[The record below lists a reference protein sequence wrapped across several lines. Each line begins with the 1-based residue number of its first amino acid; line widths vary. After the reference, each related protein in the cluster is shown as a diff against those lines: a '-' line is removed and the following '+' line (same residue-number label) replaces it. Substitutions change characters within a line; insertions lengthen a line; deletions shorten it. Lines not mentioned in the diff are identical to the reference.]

1 MNQIL
6 NIETNYSLLSS
17 LISIDSLI
25 SYAKENG
32 ITVLGIND
40 PNLFA
45 CLEFYKACQKENIKP
60 VIGLSMTIDGGE
72 IIAYAKN
79 YAGYKGLLKLSSILC
94 ERDIQ
99 MEDVLK
105 YQENLIFLIPFANMR
120 TWNTL
125 SNKVMDIYLAYQDL
139 EEAKEE
145 LLLTDK
151 VVFAPKRLYIKDNE
165 RELLEY
171 LYCIRDGKTIADH
184 PSYNIHALPL
194 ELPNEMHHYTGKTGL
209 KNIEVITSMIN
220 LEFPKYELSLP
231 IYETKDHV
239 PAPEYLRML
248 CQKGIYKRRSGA
260 VTEKD
265 KERLEYELS
274 VIEKMGFANYFLVV
288 YDFIRYAKQ
297 NGILVGPG
305 RGSAAG
311 SLVAYCLGITEI
323 DPLQYDLLFE
333 RFLNPERI
341 TMPDIDTDIPDVYR
355 DQIIDYVK
363 DKYGHKKVAGIV
375 TFGTLAAKQAIRD
388 VSRVFNIPLYKVD
401 SVCKEIPAMSK
412 ESLKEIYQKN
422 ERFRQKIDEDDSL
435 KKMLKVAMRIE
446 GFPRHTSSHAA
457 GIVMSQVEL
466 DELVPLIKS
475 DDMYLT
481 GYTMN
486 YLEELGL
493 LKMDFLGITNLT
505 TIMNILKD
513 IETYEG
519 KKINF
524 NHIPLDDKD
533 TIRIFQT
540 ADTTGIFQF
549 ESAGMKNFL
558 RNLKADSFDDIVAAI
573 ALFRPG
579 PAVNIDSYIRRKHKE
594 EAVTYIDPSLENV
607 LKSTN
612 GIIIYQEQIMQIAN
626 VVAGYS
632 FGEADVLRR
641 AMSKKKMDVLKKEEP
656 KFISGAIHRGYQEAK
671 AKEIFDLILRFAN
684 YGFNKSHS
692 VAYSVVAFK
701 MAYLKAHYTKY
712 FYSNLLSGVI
722 GNDNKTREY
731 INEAKA
737 RHLAI
742 LPPDI
747 NLSGIRYIPE
757 SDGIRYP
764 LSAIHNVGI
773 VTSEEIIKAR
783 NDHPFQ
789 DIFDFASRTAS
800 RSLTR
805 KVMETLIDAG
815 CFKSFHYNTATLYY
829 NLDAIMNYV
838 DLAKDL
844 NPEFIM
850 KPELEIVSEY
860 PKEVLLVK
868 EKETFGIYLNNHPT
882 TSYLKQTPNAIH
894 LTDTPNYFNKIVT
907 TIVLVD
913 NTKQITTKKGDAM
926 MFLTGSDESGSMEFT
941 LFPKVFASYP
951 DIQKGMILKIIG
963 NVEKRLDQYQIIVRK
978 IEPIS

>member
-1 MNQIL
+1 
-6 NIETNYSLLSS
+6 
-17 LISIDSLI
+17 
-25 SYAKENG
+25 
-32 ITVLGIND
+32 
-40 PNLFA
+40 
-45 CLEFYKACQKENIKP
+45 
-60 VIGLSMTIDGGE
+60 
-72 IIAYAKN
+72 
-79 YAGYKGLLKLSSILC
+79 
-94 ERDIQ
+94 
-99 MEDVLK
+99 
-105 YQENLIFLIPFANMR
+105 MR

-209 KNIEVITSMIN
+209 KNIEAITSMIN

-231 IYETKDHV
+231 IYETKDRV

-412 ESLKEIYQKN
+412 ESLKEIYQNN
-422 ERFRQKIDEDDSL
+422 ERFRQKIDQDDSL

-481 GYTMN
+481 
-486 YLEELGL
+486 
-493 LKMDFLGITNLT
+493 
-505 TIMNILKD
+505 D
-513 IETYEG
+513 I
-519 KKINF
+519 
-524 NHIPLDDKD
+524 
-533 TIRIFQT
+533 R
-540 ADTTGIFQF
+540 
-549 ESAGMKNFL
+549 
-558 RNLKADSFDDIVAAI
+558 
-573 ALFRPG
+573 
-579 PAVNIDSYIRRKHKE
+579 
-594 EAVTYIDPSLENV
+594 
-607 LKSTN
+607 
-612 GIIIYQEQIMQIAN
+612 
-626 VVAGYS
+626 
-632 FGEADVLRR
+632 
-641 AMSKKKMDVLKKEEP
+641 
-656 KFISGAIHRGYQEAK
+656 
-671 AKEIFDLILRFAN
+671 
-684 YGFNKSHS
+684 
-692 VAYSVVAFK
+692 
-701 MAYLKAHYTKY
+701 
-712 FYSNLLSGVI
+712 
-722 GNDNKTREY
+722 
-731 INEAKA
+731 
-737 RHLAI
+737 
-742 LPPDI
+742 
-747 NLSGIRYIPE
+747 
-757 SDGIRYP
+757 
-764 LSAIHNVGI
+764 
-773 VTSEEIIKAR
+773 
-783 NDHPFQ
+783 
-789 DIFDFASRTAS
+789 
-800 RSLTR
+800 
-805 KVMETLIDAG
+805 
-815 CFKSFHYNTATLYY
+815 
-829 NLDAIMNYV
+829 
-838 DLAKDL
+838 
-844 NPEFIM
+844 
-850 KPELEIVSEY
+850 
-860 PKEVLLVK
+860 
-868 EKETFGIYLNNHPT
+868 
-882 TSYLKQTPNAIH
+882 
-894 LTDTPNYFNKIVT
+894 
-907 TIVLVD
+907 
-913 NTKQITTKKGDAM
+913 
-926 MFLTGSDESGSMEFT
+926 
-941 LFPKVFASYP
+941 
-951 DIQKGMILKIIG
+951 
-963 NVEKRLDQYQIIVRK
+963 
-978 IEPIS
+978 